1 MYSHALLSQGF
12 AQTPLSL
19 AEAVSFALS
28 HRPEIRAAA
37 DRTAA
42 AKDLRKQAGLIPNPR
57 IFLQSED
64 LRSSH
69 FNFWQDSETFA
80 YVGETLE
87 TLGDAPD
94 ESLRPPRGLRVPP
107 ASRTGAS

>member
-1 MYSHALLSQGF
+1 MTRLRRCAQTLLCILVLCSIKGL

-37 DRTAA
+37 DRTTAA
-42 AKDLRKQAGLIPNPR
+42 AFQRKQAGLIPNPR

-64 LRSSH
+64 LRGSH

-80 YVGETLE
+80 VLWHR
-87 TLGDAPD
+87 
-94 ESLRPPRGLRVPP
+94 S
-107 ASRTGAS
+107 